1 MLHTIQKHTANI
13 NDPDIIGFAII
24 FALYGQGIFLYFK
37 LNTGCPVTINILS
50 VFYVYST
57 GRKFQFSQGIMN
69 LVPAGMLHLWSK
81 LTSRRQSAPQ
91 KKRHNSPRE
100 PNLLI
105 LH

>member
-50 VFYVYST
+50 VFYVY
-57 GRKFQFSQGIMN
+57 
-69 LVPAGMLHLWSK
+69 
-81 LTSRRQSAPQ
+81 
-91 KKRHNSPRE
+91 
-100 PNLLI
+100 
-105 LH
+105 